1 MKRSTIALALFAA
14 TALSTPSLARDMVF
28 GFSSQQ
34 SPDVLKA
41 QAELAITHMLEK
53 LEPGEMAR
61 VFDASKAKLVATFK
75 APTGKHANNQRV
87 FLNANAKELAGL
99 KKLLKSAEAV
109 PGRVG
114 GMDMPALFA
123 TLGQNYQTEEGAD
136 LILLGS
142 PIHDDPQSPSTS
154 IMGGRVPNDGHVA
167 AGVGESSYGTSGLSG
182 SLKGYDVY
190 IGTLT
195 DDWAISNA
203 HRYQVKRFWSLS
215 VEAHG
220 GSLAYF
226 GDDLATLFEKAGTDA
241 PDVKHSQ
248 PLVATDKLEMLQFVR
263 DTGKVAGIYDARPV
277 PQPAPEPVW
286 RSAVNP
292 RIGISWNAPKA
303 DLDLF
308 VRPTPSSPVIYYGQ
322 AKVNEGQLYKD
333 FRNSPVNGFET
344 VALNG
349 TFDLS
354 ETMLAINLY
363 GGRVPAGGVSG
374 EIRIAIG
381 DQVWAKPFKITAARG
396 NKGKGAEAIIGEG
409 QVPNKAWVI
418 IKPEDILTGK

>member
-1 MKRSTIALALFAA
+1 MKRSTFALALFAV
-14 TALSTPSLARDMVF
+14 TTLSTPSIARDMVF

-41 QAELAITHMLEK
+41 QAEQAITHMLDK
-53 LEPGEMAR
+53 LEPGETAR
-61 VFDASKAKLVATFK
+61 FFDASKGKLMATFK
-75 APTGKHANNQRV
+75 APTGKHANNTRV
-87 FLNANAKELAGL
+87 FLNANAKGLAGL
-99 KKLLKSAEAV
+99 KQFLKGAEAV

-114 GMDMPALFA
+114 GIDMPALFA
-123 TLGQNYQTEEGAD
+123 TLRQNYQTEEGAD

-142 PIHDDPQSPSTS
+142 QIQDDPKSPSLS
-154 IMGGRVPNDGHVA
+154 MVGGRVPNDGHIA
-167 AGVGESSYGTSGLSG
+167 AGVGESSYGTAGLSG

-195 DDWAISNA
+195 DDWAVSNA
-203 HRYQVKRFWSLS
+203 HRYHVKRFWSLS

-226 GDDLATLFEKAGTDA
+226 GNDLATLFEKAGTDA

-248 PLVATDKLEMLQFVR
+248 PLVATDKLEMIQFGR
-263 DTGKVAGIYDARPV
+263 DTGKVAEIYDARSMPE
-277 PQPAPEPVW
+277 PAPEPVW
-286 RSAVNP
+286 RGAVNP
-292 RIGISWNAPKA
+292 RIGISWNAPNA

-308 VRPTPSSPVIYYGQ
+308 VRPTPSSPVIFFGQ
-322 AKVNEGQLYKD
+322 ATEEGQLYKD

-354 ETMLAINLY
+354 DTMLAINIY
-363 GGRVPAGGVSG
+363 SGQVPAGGVSG

-381 DQVWAKPFKITAARG
+381 DQVWAKPFKIAETRG
-396 NKGKGAEAIIGEG
+396 NKGKGAETVMRDG

-418 IKPEDILTGK
+418 IKPEDVLTGE